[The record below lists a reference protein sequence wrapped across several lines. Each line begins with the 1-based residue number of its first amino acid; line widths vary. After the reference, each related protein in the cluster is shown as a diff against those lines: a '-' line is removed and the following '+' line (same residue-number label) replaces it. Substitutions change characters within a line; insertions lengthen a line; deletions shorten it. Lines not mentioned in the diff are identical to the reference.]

1 MKHKDII
8 KSYGILPRKR
18 FGQNFLI
25 DENIARKIIRLADI
39 KPDDVVLEIGPG
51 IGALTELLVET
62 GAKIIAVEIDRDLF
76 SILAKKFSD
85 KKNPELKPFRTGLE
99 ILNED
104 ALKISYEELS
114 KRFGKKLKVV
124 ANLPYNIS
132 TPILFKFL
140 DERDV
145 FTTLILMLQKEV
157 AQRLAA
163 KPSCKD
169 YGVLS
174 IFIQMFMDVEIGFIV
189 PPSAFYP
196 EPNIDSAVVRFD
208 VLNEPR
214 AEIEDIEIFKRLVRA
229 AFGQRRKTL
238 SNALKSLNIAQENI
252 SRAFELANID
262 PKRRGE
268 TLSIEEFARLSNFIN
283 PVRKPL

>member
-1 MKHKDII
+1 MKHKDIL
-8 KSYGILPRKR
+8 KSYGIFPRKR

-25 DENIARKIIRLADI
+25 DDNIAKKIVRLADI
-39 KPDDVVLEIGPG
+39 KPDDVVLEIGSG
-51 IGALTELLVET
+51 IGALTELLIET

-85 KKNPELKPFRTGLE
+85 KKNIE

-104 ALKISYEELS
+104 ALKIPYENLAR
-114 KRFGKKLKVV
+114 RFGKKLKVV

-140 DERDV
+140 DSKDV
-145 FTTLILMLQKEV
+145 FATLILMLQKEV
-157 AQRLAA
+157 AQRIAA

-174 IFIQMFMDVEIGFIV
+174 IFVQMFMDVEIGFVV
-189 PPSAFYP
+189 PNSAFYP
-196 EPNIDSAVVRFD
+196 TPNIDSAVVRFD

-214 AEIEDIEIFKRLVRA
+214 VKIGDFEIFKRLVRA

-238 SNALKSLNIAQENI
+238 SNALKSLDIAQENI

-262 PKRRGE
+262 AKRRGE
-268 TLSIEEFARLSNFIN
+268 TLSIEEFARLSNFI
-283 PVRKPL
+283 KT

>member
-1 MKHKDII
+1 MKHKDIL
-8 KSYGILPRKR
+8 KSYGIFPRKR
-18 FGQNFLI
+18 FGQNFLT
-25 DENIARKIIRLADI
+25 DANIAKKIIRLADI
-39 KPDDVVLEIGPG
+39 RPDDIVLEIGSG
-51 IGALTELLVET
+51 IGALTELLIET

-85 KKNPELKPFRTGLE
+85 KKNIEV
-99 ILNED
+99 LNED
-104 ALKISYEELS
+104 ALKISYEDLA
-114 KRFGKKLKVV
+114 KRFEKKLKVV

-157 AQRLAA
+157 AERLAA

-174 IFIQMFMDVEIGFIV
+174 IFIQIFTDVEIGFIV

-208 VLNEPR
+208 VLNKTR
-214 AEIEDIEIFKRLVRA
+214 AKINDIALFKRLVRA

-238 SNALKSLNIAQENI
+238 SNALKSLNIAQDNI

-268 TLSIEEFARLSNFIN
+268 TLSIEDFARLSNFISDEI
-283 PVRKPL
+283 L

>member
-1 MKHKDII
+1 M
-8 KSYGILPRKR
+8 
-18 FGQNFLI
+18 
-25 DENIARKIIRLADI
+25 IRYFS
-39 KPDDVVLEIGPG
+39 KKEVWPEFFNR
-51 IGALTELLVET
+51 

-85 KKNPELKPFRTGLE
+85 KKNIEV
-99 ILNED
+99 LNED
-104 ALKISYEELS
+104 ALKIPYEDLV
-114 KRFGKKLKVV
+114 KRFEKRLKVV

-140 DERDV
+140 DSKDV

-174 IFIQMFMDVEIGFIV
+174 IFVQMFMDVEIGFMV
-189 PPSAFYP
+189 PNSAFYP
-196 EPNIDSAVVRFD
+196 TPNIDSAVVRFD

-214 AEIEDIEIFKRLVRA
+214 AKIEDIGIFKRLVRA

-252 SRAFELANID
+252 SKAFELANID
-262 PKRRGE
+262 AKRRGE
-268 TLSIEEFARLSNFIN
+268 TLSIEEFARLSNFIY
-283 PVRKPL
+283 RAS